1 MVLQKLPLYTR
12 SLFKKD
18 SFVEDWN
25 VPINIPYLRETEEST
40 EFHKKVVWKLISE
53 GLL

>member
-1 MVLQKLPLYTR
+1 MVLQKLPLSTL
-12 SLFKKD
+12 SWFKKD
-18 SFVEDWN
+18 SFVEGWN

-40 EFHKKVVWKLISE
+40 EFHKKVIWNLISE